1 MAEQRTILVIEDE
14 DVVRGLVC
22 ELLEEEGFRVIPA
35 AGPEQGLKAAQ
46 RHLGVIDMI
55 FTDVMMP
62 GMRGDELAARLVG
75 MKPGVKVLY
84 TSGFTEDS
92 IEMDDALDDKSHFLR
107 KPFTPD
113 ALVQK
118 VKDVLDGE

>member
-1 MAEQRTILVIEDE
+1 VVEDE
-14 DVVRGLVC
+14 DVVRQLIC

-46 RHLGVIDMI
+46 KHLGAIDMI

-62 GMRGDELAARLVG
+62 GMRGDELAEKLVG
-75 MKPGVKVLY
+75 MMKPGVKVLY
-84 TSGFTEDS
+84 TSGFTEDTL
-92 IEMDDALDDKSHFLR
+92 EMDDALDHGSHFLR

-118 VKDVLDGE
+118 VEDVLDGE

>member
-1 MAEQRTILVIEDE
+1 LAEQRTILVIEDE
-14 DVVRGLVC
+14 DVVRGLIC

-35 AGPEQGLKAAQ
+35 PGPEQGLEAAQ
-46 RHLGVIDMI
+46 EHLGTIDMI

-92 IEMDDALDDKSHFLR
+92 IEMDDALDDGSQFLR